1 MKTVKTTLGTF
12 IASAALVLCSS
23 TSFAQVYK
31 WVDSQGHTHYSS
43 NKDDARG
50 ARTDELKL
58 PAQPAPAPSAK
69 PSAER
74 TMDQSRQTYPRQA
87 YERAPISPPVSK
99 HPSSLSGGRE
109 DGSDASRCA
118 LAKDV
123 LSGAVQHRNG
133 KPTDKYDR
141 DVAQSDVQLFCH

>member
-1 MKTVKTTLGTF
+1 MTTMKTKSGVF
-12 IASAALVLCSS
+12 IASVALVLCSS

-31 WVDSQGHTHYSS
+31 WVDAQGRTHYSS

-50 ARTDELKL
+50 ASTNELKL
-58 PAQPAPAPSAK
+58 PAQPAPAPSTK
-69 PSAER
+69 TSAEH
-74 TMDQSRQTYPRQA
+74 TQNKSTYPRQT
-87 YERAPISPPVSK
+87 YDRTPITPPAAK
-99 HPSSLSGGRE
+99 PPRSLSGGRE

-118 LAKDV
+118 LARDV

-141 DVAQSDVQLFCH
+141 EVAQSDVQLFCH